1 MSNRVLRVVIVGSGM
16 MGWQH
21 AAVLRRIP
29 GLEVVGIADPFA
41 CDLPQKAAQLGIY
54 KTYTDYVAMLDELRP
69 DVLHNCTPNSEHFE
83 ISREALARGV
93 AVYSEKPLAVTTE
106 QAQTLVQ
113 LARERGTPNA
123 VNFNY
128 RSNAMVR
135 ELRARMRSGAVG
147 RPLLV
152 HGAYLQDWLMYE
164 NDFNW
169 RIDSAKG
176 GASRAVAD
184 IGSHWFD
191 TAQLIL
197 DRPIEAVYAKLLTV
211 YGTRYKPTATAQT
224 FGGSDGSKGEPVPVD
239 TEDAGFILVRF
250 AGGVFGSLVLSQV
263 SGGYKNALRIS
274 VDCAEASM
282 RWEQET
288 PDRITV
294 GDRRNGELNV
304 IAAAGTLS
312 GDANEYTTLPGGHP
326 VGWADALYNNIRLF
340 YTAIRRGTAE
350 EPAQEYATFADSAR
364 IMQIVDACLCSNA
377 QDRWIELNESARG

>member
-224 FGGSDGSKGEPVPVD
+224 FGGSDGSKGEPVPV
-239 TEDAGFILVRF
+239 
-250 AGGVFGSLVLSQV
+250 
-263 SGGYKNALRIS
+263 
-274 VDCAEASM
+274 
-282 RWEQET
+282 
-288 PDRITV
+288 
-294 GDRRNGELNV
+294 
-304 IAAAGTLS
+304 
-312 GDANEYTTLPGGHP
+312 
-326 VGWADALYNNIRLF
+326 
-340 YTAIRRGTAE
+340 
-350 EPAQEYATFADSAR
+350 
-364 IMQIVDACLCSNA
+364 
-377 QDRWIELNESARG
+377 